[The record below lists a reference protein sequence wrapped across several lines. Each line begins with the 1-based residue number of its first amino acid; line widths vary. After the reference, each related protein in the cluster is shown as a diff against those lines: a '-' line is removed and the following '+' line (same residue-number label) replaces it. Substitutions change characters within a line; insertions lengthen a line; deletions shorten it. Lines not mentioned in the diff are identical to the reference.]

1 MLFRKVKK
9 APPARPANAFD
20 DPTSIGNVLLK
31 LGKVTQEQLTRAVGQ
46 KAQFDEALLGTL
58 LKQMGF
64 VQEMDIALA
73 LKIQAELRSGA
84 TLTAEL
90 DILQS
95 KMDESASGAH
105 ELATRISVARTRRR
119 SRGEKSGLFLVPAPL
134 AHSRG

>member
-1 MLFRKVKK
+1 MLFRKAKK
-9 APPARPANAFD
+9 SKPAPVNAFD

-31 LGKVTQEQLTRAVGQ
+31 LGKVTQEQLLKAVGQ

-73 LKIQAELRSGA
+73 LKVQAEMRAGSVLN
-84 TLTAEL
+84 AEL

-95 KMDESASGAH
+95 KMDESASGAQ
-105 ELATRISVARTRRR
+105 ELAACISDARTRRR
-119 SRGEKSGLFLVPAPL
+119 DRGDVLCDD
-134 AHSRG
+134 RQ